1 MKCVYKLEENGNLT
15 FIRRIDEK
23 DLTDPIEAVA
33 DYLRKGRVDFD
44 QIKIMSESR
53 IMKAAGMKFYVIK
66 L

>member
-33 DYLRKGRVDFD
+33 DYLRKGRVDF
-44 QIKIMSESR
+44 
-53 IMKAAGMKFYVIK
+53 
-66 L
+66 